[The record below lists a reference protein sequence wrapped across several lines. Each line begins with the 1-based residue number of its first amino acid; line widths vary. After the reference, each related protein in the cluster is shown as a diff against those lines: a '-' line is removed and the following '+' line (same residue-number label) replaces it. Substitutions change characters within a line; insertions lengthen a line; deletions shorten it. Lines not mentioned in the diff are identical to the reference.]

1 MTGLFEWKSLVTTVL
16 RLAQAGLRFMT
27 LHQEESIM
35 SKGQDSKK
43 NVKKKA
49 LLTPKEKKAAKLA
62 KKNAN
67 KGGGIL

>member
-1 MTGLFEWKSLVTTVL
+1 
-16 RLAQAGLRFMT
+16 MT

-62 KKNAN
+62 KKA
-67 KGGGIL
+67 GTQVGTIL